1 MGYRHLLI
9 MTILDAVIV
18 LHNPSTILASPIPTP
33 TSNLNWG
40 DMEDF
45 IKFMRMYESS
55 SQMVNPIDHS
65 SASPMTM
72 AKMLHNS
79 VLSVSN

>member
-18 LHNPSTILASPIPTP
+18 LHNPSTVLASPIPTP

-55 SQMVNPIDHS
+55 SQMVNPIDRS